1 MSLPNINTQVWIEE
15 AFLSLASLQHHRPLL
30 GAERPANAPR
40 NRPGETGGG
49 GSARGRSRHE
59 VGSTDSWKG
68 RAETLITYH
77 LVSYRLFTRKTLG
90 NDALHV
96 VKDNLIWEI
105 KGFGHYRRAGAA

>member
-1 MSLPNINTQVWIEE
+1 MDRRSISL
-15 AFLSLASLQHHRPLL
+15 LSEPATPSSLIGSGTASKRATEQAW
-30 GAERPANAPR
+30 GD
-40 NRPGETGGG
+40 GGG